1 MEVNLLKNVY
11 LKYIFE
17 FLATNNIGR
26 NVFVSLNY
34 MDLKQLLVK

>member
-17 FLATNNIGR
+17 FLETNNI
-26 NVFVSLNY
+26 
-34 MDLKQLLVK
+34 LLEVGMYLSV